1 MGSVVGTSREK
12 RAPEVYVRP
21 DAARRVVV
29 SVSMPVLVRHRR
41 PGVPRRWWVAL
52 AAVVFQLALGSVY
65 AWSVFG
71 RALREPGSTF
81 AYDATR
87 ATLPFSVAVGMV
99 FVGTWCGGRLQER
112 HGSRVTAMTGAA
124 VYSAGIVACSLA
136 RDAADLWILIL
147 CYGVVSGVGLGIG
160 YIVPTALLQ
169 KWFPDKR
176 GLITG
181 ISVGGF
187 GLGPVLGAPVMA
199 ALVHRYETVPTQAF
213 LPVGLLCAAMTLPA
227 AWLFVNPP
235 ASGPSVVVGRST
247 GPSYTAREA
256 LRSREWYLLATILF
270 ASALAGIS
278 LVSVL
283 APAAHSVAGYDAGS
297 AAALT
302 AAAGVFNGVGRPLF
316 GAVSERAGRMRTFAV
331 LLVIQGL
338 CLLALPWAHDPALF
352 AALVCAVSLAN
363 GGGFGTMPATA
374 GDFFGVAHIGAVYGP
389 MLVSWSLAG
398 VIGPLTTAHL
408 AASGYGT
415 AFVTIGAVTL
425 AATVLTAV
433 TKAPTR

>member
-1 MGSVVGTSREK
+1 MKSVIDRSREGHT
-12 RAPEVYVRP
+12 YVRP

-29 SVSMPVLVRHRR
+29 SVSMPVLMRRTRGRHRI
-41 PGVPRRWWVAL
+41 WVAV

-65 AWSVFG
+65 SWSVFA

-81 AYDATR
+81 AFDATR

-112 HGSRVTAMTGAA
+112 HGSRVTAMIGAGI
-124 VYSAGIVACSLA
+124 YSAGIIACSAA
-136 RDAADLWILIL
+136 RDAADLWVLIL

-169 KWFPDKR
+169 RWFPDKR

-187 GLGPVLGAPVMA
+187 GLGPVLSAPVLA

-213 LPVGLLCAAMTLPA
+213 LPMGLLCAAMTLPA

-235 ASGPSVVVGRST
+235 ASASASVVVGRSVRPSFT
-247 GPSYTAREA
+247 GREA

-283 APAAHSVAGYDAGS
+283 APAAHAISGYDAGS

-302 AAAGVFNGVGRPLF
+302 AAAGVFNGVGRPLA
-316 GAVSERAGRMRTFAV
+316 GAISERAGRMRTFAV
-331 LLVIQGL
+331 LLVVQGL
-338 CLLALPWAHDPALF
+338 ALLALPWAHDPALF
-352 AALVCAVSLAN
+352 AVLVCAVSLAN

-408 AASGYGT
+408 ASDGYTT
-415 AFVTIGAVTL
+415 AFVTVGVVTL
-425 AATVLTAV
+425 AAVTLTAI
-433 TKAPTR
+433 TRPPVPRTM